1 MRKKTLCL
9 NLAAIAMFAALGLKM
24 YNQHPISSPAKDIT
38 MANIEAILGN
48 ENGSDP
54 EKGSTDPEKGT
65 TDPEKGSTDPEKGT
79 TDPEKG
85 NTGSLDTSYKRSTSN
100 CVFRVA
106 ANAEIKLIGFGI
118 FKADGNGEVSIPGQV
133 TCIGGGNETCKPSE
147 CVDII
152 KIIMGAAN

>member
-9 NLAAIAMFAALGLKM
+9 NLAAIAMFTALGLKM
-24 YNQHPISSPAKDIT
+24 YNQHPISAPAKDIT

-85 NTGSLDTSYKRSTSN
+85 NTGSLETKYTRESN
-100 CVFRVA
+100 DCKVYVG
-106 ANAEIKLIGFGI
+106 ANVKVTLGKLGE
-118 FKADGNGEVSIPGQV
+118 FKADGSGYISFPEQV
-133 TCIGGGNETCKPSE
+133 TCCSGGNKTCRPVE
-147 CVDII
+147 CIDVMNVIF
-152 KIIMGAAN
+152 

>member
-1 MRKKTLCL
+1 
-9 NLAAIAMFAALGLKM
+9 MFAALGLKM
-24 YNQHPISSPAKDIT
+24 YNQHPISAPAKDIT

-65 TDPEKGSTDPEKGT
+65 TDPEKG
-79 TDPEKG
+79 
-85 NTGSLDTSYKRSTSN
+85 NTGSLDTNYKRSASN

-106 ANAEIKLIGFGI
+106 ANAEIKLLGFGI
-118 FKADGNGEVSIPGQV
+118 FKADANGEVSIPGQV
-133 TCIGGGNETCKPSE
+133 TCIRGGNETCKPSE